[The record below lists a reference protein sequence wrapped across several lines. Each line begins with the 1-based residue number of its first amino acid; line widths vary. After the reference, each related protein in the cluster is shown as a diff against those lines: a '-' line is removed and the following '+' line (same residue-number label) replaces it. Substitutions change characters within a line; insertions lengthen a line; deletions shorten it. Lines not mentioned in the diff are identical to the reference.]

1 LLERLF
7 YITYFCVLFYI
18 VWVMRVGPYEM
29 ILINLIPFHTI
40 KLFIN
45 ALLHGYAPLYI
56 ITANLLG
63 NIILT
68 FPIGM
73 LIARLFG
80 FIKMHNILFLAFYLP
95 MHIETMQLFLHVIGY
110 STRSV
115 DIDDVILNGCGI
127 IIGYYV
133 MFFYK
138 KRQAYPRPS

>member
-1 LLERLF
+1 
-7 YITYFCVLFYI
+7 
-18 VWVMRVGPYEM
+18 MRVGPYET

-45 ALLHGYAPLYI
+45 ALLHDYAPLYI
-56 ITANLLG
+56 IAANLLG

-68 FPIGM
+68 IPIGM
-73 LIARLFG
+73 LIARLYG
-80 FIKMHNILFLAFYLP
+80 LIKMYSIIFLAFYLP

-127 IIGYYV
+127 LIGYYAV
-133 MFFYK
+133 LFYK
-138 KRQAYPRPS
+138 KKTNVYALE